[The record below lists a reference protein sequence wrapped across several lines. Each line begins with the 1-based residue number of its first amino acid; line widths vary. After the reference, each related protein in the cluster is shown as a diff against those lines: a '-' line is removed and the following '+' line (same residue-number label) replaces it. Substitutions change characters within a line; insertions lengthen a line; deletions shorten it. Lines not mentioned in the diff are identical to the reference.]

1 MLKQRK
7 GLVRKAGLRKKPSVK
22 PKPKTKSISQLKK
35 EADRF
40 FSLATRYRF
49 AELIKGEYV
58 ASCITCGMSA
68 PIKQLQCG
76 HFMSRRFNATR
87 FLEENTAAQ
96 CVSCNI
102 YHYGEQYKFGLAI
115 DDFYGDGTA
124 KKLQRQAKKYYKF
137 NRDELLEII
146 HDSKEEIDFYEKKSI
161 AKFE

>member
-1 MLKQRK
+1 
-7 GLVRKAGLRKKPSVK
+7 
-22 PKPKTKSISQLKK
+22 
-35 EADRF
+35 
-40 FSLATRYRF
+40 
-49 AELIKGEYV
+49 
-58 ASCITCGMSA
+58 
-68 PIKQLQCG
+68 
-76 HFMSRRFNATR
+76 MSRRFNATR

-115 DDFYGDGTA
+115 DDLYGAGMA
-124 KKLQRQAKKYYKF
+124 KKLQKQAKKYHKF